1 MTGDKMAKTMYWH
14 RVAEGSD
21 KEFLRRLIYIA
32 RKDSIEPKLCINK
45 IMQIPLKV
53 PNLGRKADYVKFNE
67 TAEEAERILEILSR
81 AESDIGKARIIVAGY
96 MAREKMAM
104 EQASD
109 YGIVKGESK

>member
-1 MTGDKMAKTMYWH
+1 MYWH

-45 IMQIPLKV
+45 IMQIPLKA
-53 PNLGRKADYVKFNE
+53 PRLGKKVDYVKFNE

-81 AESDIGKARIIVAGY
+81 AESDIGKARTIVAGY
-96 MAREKMAM
+96 MARDVTT
-104 EQASD
+104 QIS
-109 YGIVKGESK
+109 KGVIKNSEWFQGSPVIGGF